1 VLLLEKAL
9 TWFLWFAMLM
19 KIFAVCR
26 RCGAFAIQIL
36 VLVAAAATSSTAQTF
51 PTRPVRFVVPL
62 APGGAG
68 DIVARTVAT
77 KLSDMWGGQVI
88 IDNRGGANTIIG
100 TDFVAKSKPD
110 GYTWLLGV
118 QGSLAIN
125 PAFYSKLPY
134 DAVNDFDPVTQMTRY
149 GYVLV
154 VHPTLPVKRTAD
166 LVALARSRPGELAY
180 GTSGTGGSNHL
191 AGELFRLMT
200 DVKMNAISYKG
211 SAPALTALLSGE
223 VQLMFDTLI
232 TSIPLIRTGR
242 VRALAVTLP
251 NRSPSLPNV
260 PTVAESGV
268 PAYRFDAWQ
277 AIVVPAG
284 TPKDIVR
291 RIQQDV
297 LKVLALAE
305 VRRTLVDEGANE
317 LVGSTPEEFGKHI
330 RGEIERYRKLIADA
344 GIEKQ

>member
-1 VLLLEKAL
+1 
-9 TWFLWFAMLM
+9 MS
-19 KIFAVCR
+19 
-26 RCGAFAIQIL
+26 GAAFSAIAI
-36 VLVAAAATSSTAQTF
+36 AQSY

-68 DIVARTVAT
+68 DIVARTVAA
-77 KLSDMWGGQVI
+77 KLSDVWGGQVI

-100 TDFVAKSKPD
+100 TDFVAKAKPD

-125 PAFYSKLPY
+125 PAFYTKLPY

-154 VHPTLPVKRTAD
+154 VHPALPVKRTSE
-166 LVALARSRPGELAY
+166 LVALARTRPGDLAY

-200 DVKMNAISYKG
+200 GVKMNAIPYKG

-223 VQLMFDTLI
+223 VQLMFDTMI
-232 TSIPLIRTGR
+232 TSIPLIKSGR
-242 VRALAVTLP
+242 VHALAVSLP
-251 NRSPSLPNV
+251 KRSPSLPNV
-260 PTVAESGV
+260 PTLAESGV
-268 PAYRFDAWQ
+268 PGYRFDAWQ

-297 LKVLALAE
+297 VRVLAMPD
-305 VRRTLVDEGANE
+305 VRRALVDEGANE
-317 LVGSTPEEFGKHI
+317 IVGSTPEEFGSHI
-330 RGEIERYRKLIADA
+330 RSEIERYRKLIAEA
-344 GIEKQ
+344 GIERQ

>member
-1 VLLLEKAL
+1 
-9 TWFLWFAMLM
+9 MS
-19 KIFAVCR
+19 
-26 RCGAFAIQIL
+26 GAAFSAIAI
-36 VLVAAAATSSTAQTF
+36 AQSY

-68 DIVARTVAT
+68 DIVARTVAA
-77 KLSDMWGGQVI
+77 KLSDVWGGQVI

-100 TDFVAKSKPD
+100 TDFVAKAKPD

-125 PAFYSKLPY
+125 PAFYTKLPY

-154 VHPTLPVKRTAD
+154 VHPALPVKRTPE
-166 LVALARSRPGELAY
+166 LVALARTRPGDLAY

-200 DVKMNAISYKG
+200 GVKMNAIPYKG

-223 VQLMFDTLI
+223 VQLMFDTMI
-232 TSIPLIRTGR
+232 TSIPLIKSGR
-242 VRALAVTLP
+242 VHALAVSLP
-251 NRSPSLPNV
+251 KRSPSLPNV
-260 PTVAESGV
+260 PTLAESGV
-268 PAYRFDAWQ
+268 PGYRFDAWQ

-297 LKVLALAE
+297 VRVLAMPD
-305 VRRTLVDEGANE
+305 VRRALVDEGANE
-317 LVGSTPEEFGKHI
+317 IVGSTPEEFGSHI
-330 RGEIERYRKLIADA
+330 RSEIGRYRKLIAEA
-344 GIEKQ
+344 GIERQ

>member
-1 VLLLEKAL
+1 
-9 TWFLWFAMLM
+9 MS
-19 KIFAVCR
+19 
-26 RCGAFAIQIL
+26 GAAFSAIAI
-36 VLVAAAATSSTAQTF
+36 AQSY

-68 DIVARTVAT
+68 DIVARTVAA
-77 KLSDMWGGQVI
+77 KLSDVWGGQVI

-100 TDFVAKSKPD
+100 TDFVAKAKPD

-125 PAFYSKLPY
+125 PAFYMKLPY

-154 VHPTLPVKRTAD
+154 VHPALPVKRTSE
-166 LVALARSRPGELAY
+166 LVALARTRPGDLAY

-200 DVKMNAISYKG
+200 GVKMNAIPYKG

-223 VQLMFDTLI
+223 VQLMFDTMI
-232 TSIPLIRTGR
+232 TSIPLIKSGR
-242 VRALAVTLP
+242 VHALAVSLP
-251 NRSPSLPNV
+251 KRSPSLPNV
-260 PTVAESGV
+260 PTLAESGV
-268 PAYRFDAWQ
+268 PGYRFDAWQ

-297 LKVLALAE
+297 VRVLAMPD
-305 VRRTLVDEGANE
+305 VRRALVDEGANE
-317 LVGSTPEEFGKHI
+317 IVGSTPEEFGSHI
-330 RGEIERYRKLIADA
+330 RSEIERYRKLVAEA
-344 GIEKQ
+344 GIERQ

>member
-1 VLLLEKAL
+1 LKARTLSLLDF
-9 TWFLWFAMLM
+9 TILM
-19 KIFAVCR
+19 KLLAVCR
-26 RCGAFAIQIL
+26 RCGAGAFQVV
-36 VLVAAAATSSTAQTF
+36 VLIAVAAASSMAQTF

-68 DIVARTVAT
+68 DIVARTIAT

-88 IDNRGGANTIIG
+88 IDNRGRANTIIG

-125 PAFYSKLPY
+125 PAFYTKLPY

-154 VHPTLPVKRTAD
+154 VHPALPVKRTAD

-200 DVKMNAISYKG
+200 GVKVNAIPYKG

-232 TSIPLIRTGR
+232 TSIPLIKNGR

-251 NRSPSLPNV
+251 NRSASLPDV
-260 PTVAESGV
+260 PTVSESAV
-268 PAYRFDAWQ
+268 PGYRFDAWQ

-284 TPKDIVR
+284 TPKDIVS
-291 RIQQDV
+291 RIHQDV
-297 LKVLALAE
+297 VKVLASPDI
-305 VRRTLVDEGANE
+305 RRMLVDEGANE
-317 LVGSTPEEFGKHI
+317 LVGSAPEEFAKHI
-330 RGEIERYRKLIADA
+330 GSEIERYRKLIADA

>member
-1 VLLLEKAL
+1 
-9 TWFLWFAMLM
+9 ML
-19 KIFAVCR
+19 
-26 RCGAFAIQIL
+26 GAAFSAIAI
-36 VLVAAAATSSTAQTF
+36 AQSY

-68 DIVARTVAT
+68 DIVARTVAA
-77 KLSDMWGGQVI
+77 KLSDVWGGQVI

-100 TDFVAKSKPD
+100 TDFVAKAKPD

-125 PAFYSKLPY
+125 PAFYTKLPY

-154 VHPTLPVKRTAD
+154 VHPALPVKRTSE
-166 LVALARSRPGELAY
+166 LVALARTRPGDLAY

-200 DVKMNAISYKG
+200 GVKMNAIPYKG

-223 VQLMFDTLI
+223 VQLMFDTMI
-232 TSIPLIRTGR
+232 TSIPLIKSGR
-242 VRALAVTLP
+242 VHALAVSLP
-251 NRSPSLPNV
+251 KRSPSLPNV
-260 PTVAESGV
+260 PTLAESGV
-268 PAYRFDAWQ
+268 PGYRFDAWQ

-297 LKVLALAE
+297 VRVLAMPD
-305 VRRTLVDEGANE
+305 VRRVLVDEGANE
-317 LVGSTPEEFGKHI
+317 IVGSTPEEFGSHI
-330 RGEIERYRKLIADA
+330 RSEIERYRKLIAEA
-344 GIEKQ
+344 GIERQ